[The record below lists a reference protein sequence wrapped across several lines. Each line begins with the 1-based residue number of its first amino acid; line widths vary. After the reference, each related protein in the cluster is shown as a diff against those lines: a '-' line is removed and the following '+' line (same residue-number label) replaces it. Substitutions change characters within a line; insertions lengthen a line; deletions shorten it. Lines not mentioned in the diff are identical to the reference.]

1 MKRHTRTHPR
11 GESVVINV
19 SLPPV
24 LAVELDK
31 IVARLGFKGPSDYF
45 QASIRYDAGL
55 NLRHEQTPVQP
66 VH

>member
-1 MKRHTRTHPR
+1 
-11 GESVVINV
+11 VVINV